1 MICYPER
8 VVGQMQLKGLAT
20 DDWQRVAIYR
30 LVQICKVVSSK
41 YTPFQGEKENAAGIC
56 LCDR

>member
-1 MICYPER
+1 MIYYPER
-8 VVGQMQLKGLAT
+8 VVSQMQLKGMAT

-41 YTPFQGEKENAAGIC
+41 YTRSKGEKRKCRRN
-56 LCDR
+56 LPM